1 MQTRIIG
8 LGNTILS
15 DDGVGIYAV
24 REVAHRL
31 NGSGQSAQAE
41 ILETE
46 AGGFALMELMAGC
59 EHAILVDSLQFDHLA
74 AGTVLQLDPLDLRT
88 SLRLR
93 SVHEIDLPTALE
105 LGRRMG
111 MPMPRQVSIIGI
123 QTADAHTFGSSLSAP
138 AHRGML
144 KAVDL
149 VLAELG
155 EPAVP

>member
-1 MQTRIIG
+1 MRTRIIG

-24 REVAHRL
+24 REVARRL
-31 NGSGQSAQAE
+31 NGSGQAAQVE

-46 AGGFALMELMAGC
+46 VGGFALMELMAGC
-59 EHAILVDSLQFDHLA
+59 EHAILLDSLQFDNLE

-123 QTADAHTFGSSLSAP
+123 QAHDAYTFGYDLSAP
-138 AHRGML
+138 AQRGML
-144 KAVDL
+144 EAVDL
-149 VLAELG
+149 VLAKLSG
-155 EPAVP
+155 SAVP